1 MIKNKIQ
8 TDEKIKQYFNYK
20 IQMVHKKNER
30 MKRHEKLNKYLNNC
44 NKKTDI
50 IKNLLDC
57 VF

>member
-20 IQMVHKKNER
+20 IQMVHKKKKR

-44 NKKTDI
+44 NKKQI
-50 IKNLLDC
+50 
-57 VF
+57 